1 MEMCD
6 YSESQSLS
14 DSTAASSDEEG
25 EGGSGGS
32 SSCIRYLSFIQGL
45 TSSWRGREGKGERER
60 EKEREREREGDQY
73 SAWHT
78 QINNF
83 FYQFTLSRSDS
94 RNGINCRSSESD
106 SSMNQLAI
114 GIPLSS

>member
-1 MEMCD
+1 MIQQQRRLTRREREGQGEAVHAYGTCP
-6 YSESQSLS
+6 LS
-14 DSTAASSDEEG
+14 KALHHPG
-25 EGGSGGS
+25 EGG
-32 SSCIRYLSFIQGL
+32 
-45 TSSWRGREGKGERER
+45 RGR
-60 EKEREREREGDQY
+60 ERERERKRERERGRE
-73 SAWHT
+73 
-78 QINNF
+78 INIVLGIHRLTIF